1 MTLAEK
7 LKKLRLKSRMS
18 MSQVARLSE
27 LSTDPRGRI
36 TQGYISRLESGKET
50 NPSLQKLLTLCSI
63 YNIEPNEFF
72 KNGGKKRESKHSFTT
87 KIVRTKTQQTETG
100 IRRVAEILA
109 KSPKYVTPIVNL
121 LQYGAGRQIL
131 SLFSSTP
138 EKLQGRFLDQLLA
151 SLSQRTGR
159 KSSSLESQNT

>member
-7 LKKLRLKSRMS
+7 LKKLRIKNRMS

-27 LSTDPRGRI
+27 LSIDLRGRI
-36 TQGYISRLESGKET
+36 TQGYISRLESGKEI
-50 NPSLQKLLTLCSI
+50 NPSLLKLLTLCSI

-72 KNGGKKRESKHSFTT
+72 KNDVKRWESKHSFTT
-87 KIVRTKTQQTETG
+87 KIVRTKTQLTETG

-109 KSPKYVTPIVNL
+109 KSPKYVAPIMNL

-138 EKLQGRFLDQLLA
+138 EKLQGKFLDQLLA
-151 SLSQRTGR
+151 CISQNTGR
-159 KSSSLESQNT
+159 KSSHLESQNT